1 MSTPTIEDTV
11 RAALRDQMAKRAA
24 AVPAAEPI
32 PEATPVTVSR
42 VTVGHGQKHVDEV
55 LDGTKANFAV
65 TIMDRTRYPAALQAL
80 IPDADPTYKPNIEA
94 AEAILWAWEAGDKV
108 YMAGPAGVGK
118 SSLVEYLCAK
128 TGRPLVRMNMSEDV
142 ESSSY
147 LGQLTVKA
155 GEGTVWVDGPVAE
168 CAKYGGVFLLDE
180 IDRGTAGNLM
190 PLQWLL
196 EDNGKVFLRDKPGT
210 VEDKTIVPDP
220 KFRLVATGNTVG
232 AGDDTGMFAS
242 ANVLDSATIDRFKT
256 TVCMT
261 YMPAPAEQAMLK
273 AKVPGLSA
281 ALAKNITSL
290 AKLVRDGMQ
299 AGNITATMSPRVCIS
314 WAQKA
319 GAMGVEAAF
328 RLAFLNKLR
337 ESDKRVVTEMYRK
350 VFGKEP
356 T

>member
-1 MSTPTIEDTV
+1 MSTSTIEDTV
-11 RAALRDQMAKRAA
+11 RAALRAQMEKKSPTVEVEA
-24 AVPAAEPI
+24 I
-32 PEATPVTVSR
+32 PEAEPEPVSR
-42 VTVGHGQKHVDEV
+42 VTVGEGQKHVDEI
-55 LDGTKANFAV
+55 LKGTKANFAV
-65 TIMDRTRYPAALQAL
+65 SIMDRSKYPPALQAL
-80 IPDADPTYKPNIEA
+80 IPDADPTYKPNTEI
-94 AEAILWAWEAGDKV
+94 AEAILWAWEHGDKT

-118 SSLVEYLCAK
+118 SSLVEYLCAL
-128 TGRPLVRMNMSEDV
+128 TGRPMVRMNMSEDV

-147 LGQLTVKA
+147 LGQLTVKV

-196 EDNGKVFLRDKPGT
+196 EDKGKVFLRDKPGT
-210 VEDKTIVPDP
+210 VEEKTITPHPD
-220 KFRLVATGNTVG
+220 FRLVATGNTVG

-256 TVCMT
+256 TVNMT
-261 YMPAPAEQAMLK
+261 YMPAAQEQAMLK

-290 AKLVRDGMQ
+290 AKLVRDGCG
-299 AGNITATMSPRVCIS
+299 AGNITATMSPRVSIS
-314 WAQKA
+314 WAEKA
-319 GAMGVEAAF
+319 GSIGVEAAF

-337 ESDKRVVTEMYRK
+337 ESDKRVVVEMYRK
-350 VFGKEP
+350 VFGKQP
-356 T
+356 D